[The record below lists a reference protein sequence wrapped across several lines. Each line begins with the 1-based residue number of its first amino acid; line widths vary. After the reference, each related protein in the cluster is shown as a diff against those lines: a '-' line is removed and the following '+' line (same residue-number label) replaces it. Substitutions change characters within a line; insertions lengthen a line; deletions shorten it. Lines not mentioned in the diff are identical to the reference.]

1 MNETPNGEKPCVLL
15 IEPMPS
21 WTIERARDEFDLI
34 VLPHES
40 KRPQKFLDNVDRI
53 RGIAMPGFATVD
65 ASLMSLLPNLEIVAC
80 FGVGY
85 DGADVSY
92 AQANGVAV
100 TNTPDV
106 LTDCVADLGMAL
118 ILACLRRIVVG
129 DRYVRAGRWKS
140 EGIMALNDAP
150 RGRCLGI
157 VGMGRIGLELAKRAE
172 VFGMSIAYYNRSE
185 RGDVPYHYYAS
196 TKALAEACD
205 VLALTCPGGEATQN
219 MIDGDV
225 LQALGPKGYLVN
237 IARGT
242 VVDEAALVQALS
254 EQTIAGAGID
264 VFVDEPNVPEALFGM
279 ENVVL
284 QPHQA
289 SATIETRTAMG
300 NLTIDN
306 LLAQFGSRPLPNQVA

>member
-1 MNETPNGEKPCVLL
+1 
-15 IEPMPS
+15 
-21 WTIERARDEFDLI
+21 
-34 VLPHES
+34 
-40 KRPQKFLDNVDRI
+40 
-53 RGIAMPGFATVD
+53 
-65 ASLMSLLPNLEIVAC
+65 
-80 FGVGY
+80 
-85 DGADVSY
+85 
-92 AQANGVAV
+92 
-100 TNTPDV
+100 
-106 LTDCVADLGMAL
+106 
-118 ILACLRRIVVG
+118 
-129 DRYVRAGRWKS
+129 
-140 EGIMALNDAP
+140 
-150 RGRCLGI
+150 
-157 VGMGRIGLELAKRAE
+157 
-172 VFGMSIAYYNRSE
+172 MSIAYYNRSE
-185 RGDVPYHYYAS
+185 RGDVPYPYYAS